1 MPFMRPSKDT
11 DPETASEGDSSSLV
25 NEVDQTSLRSD
36 AAAGAE
42 APTFSYELVQE
53 VEIDYTRPVVI
64 LGPLKDRV
72 NDELISE
79 YPDKFGSCVPH
90 TTRTRRQFEVCK
102 SPCAFFAKSNS
113 FLSKSSAR
121 LKKLNN
127 I

>member
-25 NEVDQTSLRSD
+25 NEVDPTSLRSD
-36 AAAGAE
+36 AAGAE

-90 TTRTRRQFEVCK
+90 TTRTRRQFEVCEVQ
-102 SPCAFFAKSNS
+102 ALFSNS
-113 FLSKSSAR
+113 FPSPDQ
-121 LKKLNN
+121 LKVKK
-127 I
+127 